1 MKKILLTI
9 IIIFGFSNLT
19 YATEEGQFRFGVELG
34 WSPIELE
41 ADDTAQAIAN
51 ALGETVTATYDK
63 GVFVGRL
70 FGEYG
75 LASNMAIEAGYFKT
89 SSADAKYA
97 AASGTASESYDVS
110 GFDIA
115 LALKSSEG
123 FFGKVGMHSSTVDG
137 AANVTIGGTSYAA
150 TGSAD
155 GTGLLIG
162 AGYEVDNIRYAI
174 TRYNDVGGIDTSVTY
189 LSVGFLF

>member
-51 ALGETVTATYDK
+51 ALQETVTATYDK

-155 GTGLLIG
+155 GTGLLFG
-162 AGYEVDNIRYAI
+162 AGYEVDNTRYAI
-174 TRYNDVGGIDTSVTY
+174 TRYNDVGGIDTDVTF

>member
-1 MKKILLTI
+1 MKKITYILI
-9 IIIFGFSNLT
+9 ILFGTFSLSN
-19 YATEEGQFRFGVELG
+19 AEEGQFRFGVELG

-41 ADDTAQAIAN
+41 ADKTAQAIAN
-51 ALGETVTATYDK
+51 VLGETVTATYDK

-75 LASNMAIEAGYFKT
+75 LSSNTAIEAGYFKT

-110 GFDIA
+110 GFELA

-123 FFGKVGMHSSTVDG
+123 FFGKVGMHSSTVEG
-137 AANVTIGGTSYAA
+137 ALNVTIGGTSIAA

-155 GTGLLIG
+155 GSGLLMG
-162 AGYEVDNIRYAI
+162 VGYEVDNIRYAI
-174 TRYNDVGGIDTSVTY
+174 TRYNDVGGIDMDVTY

>member
-155 GTGLLIG
+155 GSGLLFG
-162 AGYEVDNIRYAI
+162 AGYEVDNTRYAI
-174 TRYNDVGGIDTSVTY
+174 TRYNDVGGIDTDVTF

>member
-1 MKKILLTI
+1 MKKTLVVILGLI
-9 IIIFGFSNLT
+9 LFSSQSLK
-19 YATEEGQFRFGVELG
+19 AEEGQFRFGVELG

-41 ADDTAQAIAN
+41 ADKTAQAIAN

-75 LASNMAIEAGYFKT
+75 LSSNTAIEAGYFKT

-110 GFDIA
+110 GFELA

-123 FFGKVGMHSSTVDG
+123 FFGKVGMHSSTVEG
-137 AANVTIGGTSYAA
+137 ALNVTIGGQSLAA

-155 GTGLLIG
+155 GSGLLMG
-162 AGYEVDNIRYAI
+162 VGYEVDNIRYAI
-174 TRYNDVGGIDTSVTY
+174 TRYNDVGGIDMDVTY

>member
-51 ALGETVTATYDK
+51 ALQETVTATYDK

-97 AASGTASESYDVS
+97 ATSGTASESYDVS

>member
-1 MKKILLTI
+1 MKKTLVVILGLI
-9 IIIFGFSNLT
+9 LFSSQSLK
-19 YATEEGQFRFGVELG
+19 AEEGQFRFGVELG

-41 ADDTAQAIAN
+41 ADKTAQAIAN

-75 LASNMAIEAGYFKT
+75 LSSNTAIEAGYFKT

-110 GFDIA
+110 GFELA

-123 FFGKVGMHSSTVDG
+123 FFGKVGMHSSTVEG
-137 AANVTIGGTSYAA
+137 ALNVTIGGTSIAA

-155 GTGLLIG
+155 GSGLLMG
-162 AGYEVDNIRYAI
+162 VGYEVDNIRYAI
-174 TRYNDVGGIDTSVTY
+174 TRYNDVGGIDMDVTY

>member
-155 GTGLLIG
+155 GTGLLFG
-162 AGYEVDNIRYAI
+162 AGYEVDNTRYAI
-174 TRYNDVGGIDTSVTY
+174 TRYNDVGGIDTDVTF

>member
-1 MKKILLTI
+1 MKKLLLTI
-9 IIIFGFSNLT
+9 IIIFGFSNAT
-19 YATEEGQFRFGVELG
+19 YAAEEGQFRFGVELG

-51 ALGETVTATYDK
+51 ALQETVTATYDK

-155 GTGLLIG
+155 GTGLLFG
-162 AGYEVDNIRYAI
+162 AGYEVDNTRYAI
-174 TRYNDVGGIDTSVTY
+174 TRYNDVGGIDTDVTY